1 MSRRTDKAIKEIQK
15 ISAEAGEQIKKIVLE
30 GVKLVEGKFPKMIF
44 GVALPKNEH
53 REGCVARG
61 TGEPVDVT
69 VRAVGQKLPAIELFR
84 VDAFWTK
91 ALVVV
96 LTPFGIFECGYVMTE
111 PSYAYAEDL
120 RRRNVMVLVDAKPD
134 WERKREGPDLWV
146 KYGVLALQK
155 LEELKRGGDFYT
167 EDCKFWSEFQL

>member
-1 MSRRTDKAIKEIQK
+1 MPKKTSVQHAADKIQQL
-15 ISAEAGEQIKKIVLE
+15 SVGAAEQIKKIVLKE
-30 GVKLVEGKFPKMIF
+30 AKSVKRKFPKMIF

-69 VRAVGQKLPAIELFR
+69 VRAVGQKLSAIELFR

-91 ALVVV
+91 ASIVV
-96 LTPFGIFECGYVMTE
+96 LSPEGIFECRYVMTE
-111 PSYAYAEDL
+111 PSYADKL
-120 RRRNVMVLVDAKPD
+120 RVRKVMVLVDAKPD
-134 WERKREGPDLWV
+134 WEGKREGPDLWV

-155 LEELKRGGDFYT
+155 LEGLKRGGDFYQ